1 MIAVGGEALLAGL
14 AKGLWFQFGEVG
26 AWVLVEFLEARL
38 AAELHGGALVLMNV
52 GLAHTA

>member
-38 AAELHGGALVLMNV
+38 AAEFNGGAIVFVDV